1 MFVIALLKLP
11 QIIASGAKAHFVG
24 LLNVGAKAPT
34 AKELFS
40 AQANAHAT

>member
-1 MFVIALLKLP
+1 MFVIALWKLP

-34 AKELFS
+34 AKRIFFR
-40 AQANAHAT
+40 TG